1 MGINDLWSSLGDCF
15 DKRISI
21 PVFLADFFAKYKRS
35 PRLAIDIYSLIYNS
49 IYDAHNKYLSKIYL
63 RNIISKLLYLTQNGI
78 TYVVVFDGRFKPMK
92 RRNYS
97 SDVMSE
103 NRYDQLIES
112 FVKVQF
118 DPESYCEEA
127 YDLSLIEELKAYL
140 KRLNIDFLQA
150 PGEAEAECA
159 SLQKFGVVDY
169 VLTHD
174 NDVLVFG
181 ATKVLR
187 DFSKNEDARVKS
199 PSSRNEYYVTP
210 IYAENIENR
219 AGIRYQD
226 LIFIAAIRG
235 GDYSKG
241 LDNMGITRAVKLACF
256 EQPYVLNY
264 EDLCFLQDYI
274 RLSDMLLNCFIDENI
289 PRVFKDRKKKRTID
303 MRRKKLKD
311 LEDYMNNLIK
321 ANSKKIFGKTV
332 NFKSEL
338 SFDEDVIMFYVFP
351 ITTPYIFR
359 FLPGSLSFYG
369 YLNYENDLA
378 LPSVNLLRLTKK
390 HTWEEKLF
398 RCNQR
403 VRGDVCGHQKLNL
416 EWNEHLGCR
425 IINSQF
431 KDYSRPLNTV
441 STDYDVLDVYPKVQ
455 IAKDVFSRTSDTC
468 LIDSLKV
475 CRTKIVDGHEF
486 LMIKSN
492 PAIANMYH
500 GDVNTHKSYPSNES
514 LWLPRCVVLF
524 YAPSLTAEF
533 DRSRS
538 YKLDKPLRIPQL
550 TTLESL
556 GFIPS
561 NSNCD
566 REKGT
571 STSESPKSPRN
582 RGSPRSKGSPK
593 SKGSPQK
600 VSRNSKIKKQET
612 SLTNFQ
618 HKQHIIDNFL
628 THSKFNCNNP
638 FYDSSDVKRKGE
650 KLVLNCPP
658 KLQDIGKCNNCQQ
671 TFNDS

>member
-35 PRLAIDIYSLIYNS
+35 PRLAIDIYSLIYHS
-49 IYDAHNKYLSKIYL
+49 IYDAHNKDLSKIYL

-78 TYVVVFDGRFKPMK
+78 SYVVVFDGRFKPMK

-127 YDLSLIEELKAYL
+127 YDLSLIEELKASL
-140 KRLNIDFLQA
+140 KRLKIDFLQA

-241 LDNMGITRAVKLACF
+241 LDNIGITRAVKLARF

-303 MRRKKLKD
+303 IRRKKLKD

-321 ANSKKIFGKTV
+321 ANSKNIFGKTV

-338 SFDEDVIMFYVFP
+338 TFDEDVIMFYVFP
-351 ITTPYIFR
+351 ITTPYIFK
-359 FLPGSLSFYG
+359 FLPGSLSFYEHP
-369 YLNYENDLA
+369 NSENDLA
-378 LPSVNLLRLTKK
+378 LPSVNLLGFSKK
-390 HTWEEKLF
+390 HTWEEKIF

-403 VRGDVCGHQKLNL
+403 VRGYICGHQKLNL
-416 EWNEHLGCR
+416 EWNEHLGCQ
-425 IINSQF
+425 IINCQF
-431 KDYSRPLNTV
+431 IDYSRPFNTF
-441 STDYDVLDVYPKVQ
+441 STDHNVMDAYPKVQ
-455 IAKDVFSRTSDTC
+455 MAKDVFSSASDTC
-468 LIDSLKV
+468 LMDSLKV
-475 CRTKIVDGHEF
+475 CRTKTVDGHEF

-492 PAIANMYH
+492 QAIANMDH
-500 GDVNTHKSYPSNES
+500 DDVNIHNGYPNNES
-514 LWLPRCVVLF
+514 IWLPKCVVLF
-524 YAPSLTAEF
+524 FAPSLVVEF
-533 DRSRS
+533 DQSRS
-538 YKLDKPLRIPQL
+538 YKPDKPLRIPQL
-550 TTLESL
+550 TTLDSL

-561 NSNCD
+561 NPNSD
-566 REKGT
+566 REKGAFT
-571 STSESPKSPRN
+571 SNSPKSPRN
-582 RGSPRSKGSPK
+582 KGSPRSKGSPQK
-593 SKGSPQK
+593 ASKN
-600 VSRNSKIKKQET
+600 SRIKKQET
-612 SLTNFQ
+612 SSTNFQ
-618 HKQHIIDNFL
+618 NKQHIIDNYL
-628 THSKFNCNNP
+628 TNSKLNCNNP
-638 FYDSSDVKRKGE
+638 FYDASDVNKKGE

-658 KLQDIGKCNNCQQ
+658 KLQDISKCNNLPTNLQ
-671 TFNDS
+671 